1 MVNHTRSGTQAP
13 QSANLMRH
21 MSVRTNGLI
30 PGEPKEPSP
39 ESKEPSPGSQ
49 GTVLLVHAEQ
59 RARMRDIFIPIGIVP
74 TTNRVNVAAEC
85 RC

>member
-21 MSVRTNGLI
+21 MRVRTNGLI

-39 ESKEPSPGSQ
+39 EPKEPSPGSQ
-49 GTVLLVHAEQ
+49 GRFFWLTPSSGPEGEIFS
-59 RARMRDIFIPIGIVP
+59 AR
-74 TTNRVNVAAEC
+74 
-85 RC
+85 